1 MASVIGGEMRK
12 QDRIHQE
19 QDQHPAEQQHTETQ
33 PRPGEQVKGS
43 ATGDQPTKPPQQPG
57 KLPLPD

>member
-1 MASVIGGEMRK
+1 MRK
-12 QDRIHQE
+12 QDRIHKQ

-33 PRPGEQVKGS
+33 PRPSEQVKGG
-43 ATGDQPTKPPQQPG
+43 ATSDQPTKPPRQPG